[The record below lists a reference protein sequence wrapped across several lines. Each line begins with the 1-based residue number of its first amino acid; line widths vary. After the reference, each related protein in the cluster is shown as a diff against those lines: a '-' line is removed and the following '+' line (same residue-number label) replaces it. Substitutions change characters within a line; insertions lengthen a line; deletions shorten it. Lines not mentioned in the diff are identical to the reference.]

1 MEGKMER
8 EADSNISSQ
17 RTMNK
22 YDNRY
27 VHAKLL
33 QLCST
38 FCDSMDCSPPGSS
51 VHDILQIRILEWVAM
66 AFFR

>member
-38 FCDSMDCSPPGSS
+38 LCDSMDCSPPGSS
-51 VHDILQIRILEWVAM
+51 VHDILQIRILEWAAM
-66 AFFR
+66 AFSR